1 MRIKGIKIDEDV
13 ARILNEKDNSFPP
26 GSFAAWYGE
35 DLSGQTYEGDL
46 DCLDKKLISLFGC
59 PSIVTGHFNCG
70 YNKLTSLKG
79 APQKVGGGFYC
90 SHNQL
95 TSLEGSPKEVGD
107 NFNCSEN
114 QLTSLEG
121 APEKVG
127 GFFSCYD
134 NQLTSLEGSPKEV
147 GDNFNCRDNKLTS
160 LEGAPEK
167 VYGGFNCKN
176 NQLTS
181 LEGAPEKVR
190 YWFDCSHN
198 NLTSLEGA
206 PEKVGKN
213 FYCKDNP
220 NLKSLDGIGEVKGKI
235 ISDIKD
241 IPPKKL
247 STPNSNDI
255 EKYIIKSKIEFSDA
269 YDKAFDGEDVL
280 LKLIDSE
287 MLYSKEEID
296 EIKDIEEYDIDV
308 QIKGFTKAN
317 DRLLKNNII
326 YKDTKGDEYFKAGTI
341 LLITRH
347 YTKKDIIFTYDEPGN
362 TFSKGEIVM
371 FAIVGNKKLQIP
383 AVDIG
388 IFDFNVVELSKS

>member
-13 ARILNEKDNSFPP
+13 ARILNEQDNDFPE
-26 GSFAAWYGE
+26 GSFAAQYGE

-46 DCLDKKLISLFGC
+46 YCQRENLTSLFGC
-59 PSIVTGHFNCG
+59 PSIVTGYFN
-70 YNKLTSLKG
+70 
-79 APQKVGGGFYC
+79 C

-95 TSLEGSPKEVGD
+95 TSLEGAPQEVGKGFD
-107 NFNCSEN
+107 CSRN
-114 QLTSLEG
+114 QLTSLEGAPKIVRRFFDCSHNDLTTLEGAPTEVEGHFYCSRNRLTSLEG

-127 GFFSCYD
+127 GGFDCAH
-134 NQLTSLEGSPKEV
+134 NELTSLEGAPKDV
-147 GDNFNCRDNKLTS
+147 RGHFDCSDNKLTS

-167 VYGGFNCKN
+167 VK
-176 NQLTS
+176 
-181 LEGAPEKVR
+181 R
-190 YWFDCSHN
+190 
-198 NLTSLEGA
+198 
-206 PEKVGKN
+206 N
-213 FYCKDNP
+213 FYCSDNP
-220 NLKSLDGIGEVKGKI
+220 NLESLEGLGEVKGKI

-241 IPPKKL
+241 IKPKKL
-247 STPNSNDI
+247 STPKADDI

-296 EIKDIEEYDIDV
+296 EIKDIEEYDKDV
-308 QIKGFTKAN
+308 QLKGFTKAN

-326 YKDTKGDEYFKAGTI
+326 YKDPKGNEYFKAGTI
-341 LLITRH
+341 LLITRN
-347 YTKKDIIFTYDEPGN
+347 YTKKDIIFTYDELGN
-362 TFSKGEIVM
+362 TFSMGEIVM

-383 AVDIG
+383 VADIG